1 MQCKKLKEIVVKEFA
16 IHALEAL
23 YHFIKTLDKIEKK
36 TEAKHMRFYKVK
48 TKNYHV
54 RLLVDQG
61 EPLTLVRR
69 RGFLK
74 EWDAMDLDSVPLCL
88 KETIFLDSCPPEERN
103 RLVIKMMDLKAFW

>member
-1 MQCKKLKEIVVKEFA
+1 MKEFA
-16 IHALEAL
+16 IHILEGL
-23 YHFIKTLDKIEKK
+23 YHFIKFLDKKQN
-36 TEAKHMRFYKVK
+36 TAEAKRMRFYKVK

-54 RLLVDQG
+54 RLLVDNG

-74 EWDAMDLDSVPLCL
+74 EWDAMNLDGVPLCL
-88 KETIFLDSCPPEERN
+88 KETVFLDSCPDEERQ